1 MHFLFSII
9 AFPHLYLRTQILIG
23 LPKELPNLF
32 ALDHLGISDW
42 LFFIS
47 FWKTISAWQLLLR
60 SKKIQE
66 RVQGFLPVTSSSFQD
81 HRQKSQTFPQ
91 SAVSCTQ
98 CSGLLIKR
106 RRKYFT
112 QNAIFTYA
120 LHFEFLP
127 RLMKNNEQQ
136 IININWVK
144 Q

>member
-9 AFPHLYLRTQILIG
+9 AFPHLYLRTQILTW
-23 LPKELPNLF
+23 LLKELPNLF

-60 SKKIQE
+60 SKKIPE
-66 RVQGFLPVTSSSFQD
+66 RVQDSLLVTSSGFQD
-81 HRQKSQTFPQ
+81 RRQKSQTFLQ

-106 RRKYFT
+106 RKNICYT

-120 LHFEFLP
+120 ILFEFLA
-127 RLMKNNEQQ
+127 RLMKNN
-136 IININWVK
+136 
-144 Q
+144 